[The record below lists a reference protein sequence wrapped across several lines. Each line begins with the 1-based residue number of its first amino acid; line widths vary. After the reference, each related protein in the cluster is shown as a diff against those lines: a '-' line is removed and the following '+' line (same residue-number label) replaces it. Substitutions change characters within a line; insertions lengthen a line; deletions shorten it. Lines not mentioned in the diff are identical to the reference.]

1 MTHCSPPG
9 EAAAT
14 VEEVEN
20 IDEAM
25 VAGELERAFGENP
38 AASDGEKYLASPG
51 TGDTLSEGVSDN
63 ENLQTYYFGS
73 LTITVGK
80 IKEMEE
86 KGYFPEDKAHAPW
99 AKTVLKQN
107 NDEAVVYEDFFVT
120 VLCMPLHL
128 ALADILLHFQAQ
140 LH

>member
-38 AASDGEKYLASPG
+38 AASDG
-51 TGDTLSEGVSDN
+51 
-63 ENLQTYYFGS
+63 
-73 LTITVGK
+73 
-80 IKEMEE
+80 
-86 KGYFPEDKAHAPW
+86 
-99 AKTVLKQN
+99 
-107 NDEAVVYEDFFVT
+107 
-120 VLCMPLHL
+120 
-128 ALADILLHFQAQ
+128 
-140 LH
+140 